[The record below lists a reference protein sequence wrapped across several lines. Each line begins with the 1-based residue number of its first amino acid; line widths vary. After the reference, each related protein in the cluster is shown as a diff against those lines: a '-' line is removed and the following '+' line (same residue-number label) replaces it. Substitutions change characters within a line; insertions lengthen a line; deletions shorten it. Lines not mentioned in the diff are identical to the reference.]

1 MMENTK
7 KILAVSWITQY
18 CQATVRAAI
27 ALASRFD
34 AELSVI
40 HVVDTQLLQG
50 WNLPFKFH
58 EEEHQKELERIKAE
72 LNTIINREK
81 KDGLKVK
88 TVVKEGNPVEEIL
101 KYVEKEKIDLVVLR
115 EHEKSRLEKF
125 MVGSSNDEII
135 LKMPC
140 SILLLKNEPLKK
152 GVRFKT

>member
-1 MMENTK
+1 MENIK

-27 ALASRFD
+27 TVASRFD

-58 EEEHQKELERIKAE
+58 EAEHQKELERIRAE

-81 KDGLKVK
+81 KESMKVK
-88 TVVKEGNPVEEIL
+88 TIVKKGNPVEEIL
-101 KYVEKEKIDLVVLR
+101 KYVEKEKVDLVVLR
-115 EHEKSRLEKF
+115 AHEKSRLERF

-140 SILLLKNEPLKK
+140 AILLLKNEPKK
-152 GVRFKT
+152 RAIRFKA

>member
-1 MMENTK
+1 MENIK

-27 ALASRFD
+27 EVASKFD

-58 EEEHQKELERIKAE
+58 DEEKQKELERIKSE
-72 LNTIINREK
+72 INSVVNSEK
-81 KDGLKVK
+81 KEDMKVK

-101 KYVEKEKIDLVVLR
+101 KYVEKEKVDLVVLR
-115 EHEKSRLEKF
+115 AHEKSRLEKF

-140 SILLLKNEPLKK
+140 SILLLKNEPKK
-152 GVRFKT
+152 KTIRFKA